1 MKRNQ
6 RYESRLEKRK
16 QNRFLNIAIGL
27 VVLLIIVVAFN
38 LFSGDENE
46 TASTNKSNSEQNE
59 NNENNESNNSSIEME
74 SDDSKSKPDNED
86 SESQDKEESAEDQD
100 KADEETTEE
109 EKTESE
115 TPEGGG
121 PEGPWQPIG
130 TSQTEPHTKTY
141 DDGSQDWNE
150 MVQALSYATSI
161 PQDQMTIFWL
171 GNGGGPDLSKG
182 TVQSKADGKKYDVML
197 QWVPEKGWQP
207 TSVTPVQ

>member
-6 RYESRLEKRK
+6 RYETRLEKRK

-27 VVLLIIVVAFN
+27 VVLLIVVVAFN

-46 TASTNKSNSEQNE
+46 TATTNETEQTADKK
-59 NNENNESNNSSIEME
+59 ESNNNNSIEME
-74 SDDSKSKPDNED
+74 KDDSDSKQED
-86 SESQDKEESAEDQD
+86 SANKED
-100 KADEETTEE
+100 TEE
-109 EKTESE
+109 EAENQETDSGSE
-115 TPEGGG
+115 QPAGGG
-121 PEGPWQPIG
+121 PEGPWEPIG
-130 TSQTEPHTKTY
+130 TSQTEPHQKSY

-150 MVQALSYATSI
+150 MVQALSYATNI

-182 TVQSKADGKKYDVML
+182 TVQSKADGTKYDVML
-197 QWVPEKGWQP
+197 QWIPEKGWQP

>member
-27 VVLLIIVVAFN
+27 VVLLIVVVAFN

-46 TASTNKSNSEQNE
+46 TASTNKANSEE
-59 NNENNESNNSSIEME
+59 TTESNESNNSSIEME
-74 SDDSKSKPDNED
+74 TGDSKKKPDDEN
-86 SESQDKEESAEDQD
+86 SESQDNEESAEDKD
-100 KADEETTEE
+100 VADEEATEE

-197 QWVPEKGWQP
+197 QWIPEKGWQP